1 MCGALCGNFDT
12 FAEIAETVKAFED
25 DGEVFQ
31 ELLRSVA
38 LGFSSVMNFRAAE
51 CTTKRI
57 CLLAPAGTAAN
68 TEGYEV

>member
-31 ELLRSVA
+31 E
-38 LGFSSVMNFRAAE
+38 
-51 CTTKRI
+51 
-57 CLLAPAGTAAN
+57 
-68 TEGYEV
+68 